1 MLSDIEISKRA
12 KLKNI
17 SEIAESAGINQDE
30 LIQYGKDKA
39 KVSLSLLG
47 RLRQRE
53 DAKLVLV
60 TAVNP
65 TPLGEGKTTV
75 TIGLG
80 QALCKLG
87 KKAIVAV
94 REPSLGPVFGVK
106 GGAAGGGYAQA
117 VPMDD
122 INLHFTGDIHA
133 VTSANNLLCAAIDN
147 HIYQGNSLDID
158 VTNVIFKRVMDM
170 NDRALRKICVG
181 LGGNTGGVP
190 REDSFSI
197 TVASEV
203 MAILCLSEN
212 ISDLKERLGNII
224 CAYNRKGDPIYAR
237 DLKVSGAMAVLLKDA
252 IMPNLVQTLENTPC
266 FIHGGPFANIAHGC
280 NSVIAT
286 KTALSL
292 GEYVLTE
299 AGFGADLG
307 AEKFFDIKCRLAG
320 LRPSAVTVVA
330 TIKSVK
336 YNGGCSLEN
345 IKLEDMS
352 ALSRGICNLEKHIL
366 NMKKFGVPIVVCLNR
381 FSTDTDAEV
390 SFVREFCKKSGAEFA
405 VCEVFEHGG
414 DGGKELAQKVI
425 EACNEESNFKFL
437 YDEELGVKEK
447 IGVICR
453 EIYGAD
459 DVTYSPEAKR
469 SIAKIEAL
477 SLHKKPVCIA
487 KTPYSFSDN
496 PKLLGRPSGFNV
508 SINEVSISNGAGFIV
523 ARAGNIMT
531 MPGLSASPSAER
543 IDILPDGTAVGIF

>member
-1 MLSDIEISKRA
+1 MLSDIEISKKA

-17 SEIAESAGINQDE
+17 SEIAEQAGINQDE
-30 LIQYGKDKA
+30 VIQYGRDKA
-39 KVSLSLLG
+39 KISLSLLG
-47 RLRQRE
+47 RLSQRK
-53 DAKLVLV
+53 DARLVLV

-80 QALCKLG
+80 QALCRLG

-106 GGAAGGGYAQA
+106 GGAAGGGYSQA

-133 VTSANNLLCAAIDN
+133 VTAANNLLCAAIDN
-147 HIYQGNSLDID
+147 HIYQGNALNID
-158 VTNVIFKRVMDM
+158 VSNVVFRRVMDM
-170 NDRALRKICVG
+170 NDRALRRICIG
-181 LGGNTGGVP
+181 LGGSTGGVP

-203 MAILCLSEN
+203 MAILCLSES
-212 ISDLKERLGNII
+212 ISDLRERLGNII
-224 CAYNRKGDPIYAR
+224 CAYNRNGEPVYAR

-280 NSVIAT
+280 NSIIAT
-286 KTALSL
+286 KMALSL

-307 AEKFFDIKCRLAG
+307 AEKFFDIKCRLSG
-320 LRPSAVTVVA
+320 LIPSAVVVVA
-330 TIKSVK
+330 TVKSVK
-336 YNGGCSLEN
+336 YNGGCPLEN
-345 IKLEDMS
+345 IKFEDMS
-352 ALSRGICNLEKHIL
+352 ALSMGICNLEKHII
-366 NMKKFGVPIVVCLNR
+366 NMKKFGVPVVVCLNR
-381 FSTDTDAEV
+381 FSSDTDAEID
-390 SFVREFCKKSGAEFA
+390 FIREFCRKSGADFA
-405 VCEVFEHGG
+405 VCEVFAHGG
-414 DGGKELAQKVI
+414 EGGKELAQKVMY
-425 EACNEESNFKFL
+425 ACNSENSFRFL
-437 YDEELGVKEK
+437 YDESLGIKEK
-447 IGVICR
+447 VSVICR

-459 DVTYSPEAKR
+459 GVSYSTEAEK
-469 SIAKIEAL
+469 SISKIEEL
-477 SLHKKPVCIA
+477 GLYKKPVCIA

-496 PKLLGRPSGFNV
+496 PNLLGKPQGFTVNV
-508 SINEVSISNGAGFIV
+508 NDVSVSNGAGFIV

-543 IDILPDGTAVGIF
+543 IDILPDGTPVGIF

>member
-425 EACNEESNFKFL
+425 EACNAESNFKFL